1 MIYIN
6 NNTNNKG
13 LKKEDQIMY
22 SLLMNV
28 LGGLAIF
35 VFGMQLMSHGLQ
47 SVAGKKMQK
56 VLEFFSANRFVA
68 ILSGTVVTAVIQS
81 SGATTVMVIGFINA
95 GLLNLTQAL
104 GIIFG
109 ANIGTTVTAQLVAFD
124 IKCIVMPSIIIG
136 LALTFFKPNIIKGW
150 GETILGLGLLFYGM
164 GLMSGELKVLS
175 SNPTFLK
182 AFQTFDCAPI
192 NGSIPLGALLGA
204 ICIGVIATVITQ
216 SSSAVSVIVIA
227 LGSSGLINIF
237 TAVALILGS
246 NIGSTATA
254 QLASITANRVA
265 KQAALAHTLFNT
277 IGVLLICAT
286 FWWHLGDC
294 EIPVFFQLVEWLSK
308 GGDLPR
314 KIANAHTI
322 FNICTTLI
330 LVMFIPVLAKICE
343 TIIPLGSEKLK
354 FKKLEPHLLDT
365 PAIALN
371 QTVFALKRMIC
382 KSWTM
387 VNASLK
393 IYNQNDEQNQ
403 AVLKTLEEK
412 EEKVDL
418 YQQDITDYLSQLM
431 ERHLTHD
438 QTDRIPQLIHC
449 TNDAERI
456 GDHALLIRDMME
468 AFFKKNS
475 SLSEDSNA
483 EYNNLFTTLQAQA
496 ESTIELLEKF
506 SLEKMGE
513 TFELS
518 GKMKLLCAE
527 SEKNHLDRLKN
538 GLCKPENSL
547 FYLELVAEILKVSRH
562 FENIA
567 ERAGAC
573 VGRTFEEV

>member
-1 MIYIN
+1 
-6 NNTNNKG
+6 
-13 LKKEDQIMY
+13 MY

-28 LGGLAIF
+28 FGGLAIF
-35 VFGMQLMSHGLQ
+35 VFGMQLMSNGLQ
-47 SVAGKKMQK
+47 TVAGEKMQK
-56 VLEFFSANRFVA
+56 VLQFFSANRFVA

-124 IKCIVMPSIIIG
+124 IGCIVMPSIILG
-136 LALTFFKPNIIKGW
+136 LTMTFFKKLIIKGW

-164 GLMSGELKVLS
+164 GLMSGELKTLAN
-175 SNPTFLK
+175 NPAFLK

-192 NGSIPLGALLGA
+192 NGAIPLGALLGA
-204 ICIGVIATVITQ
+204 ICIGIIATVVTQ

-227 LGSSGLINIF
+227 LGSSGLINIY

-254 QLASITANRVA
+254 QLASLTANRVA
-265 KQAALAHTLFNT
+265 KQAALAHTLFNA
-277 IGVLLICAT
+277 IGVILICAT
-286 FWWHLGDC
+286 FWWHIGDNPM
-294 EIPVFFQLVEWLSK
+294 PVFFQLVEWLSK

-322 FNICTTLI
+322 FNVCTTLI
-330 LVMFIPVLAKICE
+330 LVAFIPILAKICE
-343 TIIPLGSEKLK
+343 RIIPLGKEKLK

-371 QTVFALKRMIC
+371 QTVFALQRMLR
-382 KSWTM
+382 KSWVM

-393 IYNQNDEQNQ
+393 IYNQNDEKNQ

-412 EEKVDL
+412 EEKIDL
-418 YQQDITDYLSQLM
+418 YQKDITDYLSQLM
-431 ERHLTHD
+431 RRHLTHE
-438 QTDRIPQLIHC
+438 QTDRIPKLIHC

-456 GDHALLIRDMME
+456 GDHALIIRNMME
-468 AFFKKNS
+468 MFFKKNAT
-475 SLSEDSNA
+475 LSEESSA
-483 EYNNLFTTLQAQA
+483 EFNNLFSTLQAQA
-496 ESTIELLEKF
+496 ESTMDLLENF

-518 GKMKLLCAE
+518 GKMKLLCTE
-527 SEKNHLDRLKN
+527 SEKNHLDRLKK
-538 GLCKPENSL
+538 GQCKAENSL
-547 FYLELVAEILKVSRH
+547 FYLELVAEFQKVSRH

-573 VGRTFEEV
+573 IGKTYEEA

>member
-1 MIYIN
+1 
-6 NNTNNKG
+6 
-13 LKKEDQIMY
+13 
-22 SLLMNV
+22 
-28 LGGLAIF
+28 
-35 VFGMQLMSHGLQ
+35 
-47 SVAGKKMQK
+47 
-56 VLEFFSANRFVA
+56 
-68 ILSGTVVTAVIQS
+68 
-81 SGATTVMVIGFINA
+81 
-95 GLLNLTQAL
+95 
-104 GIIFG
+104 
-109 ANIGTTVTAQLVAFD
+109 
-124 IKCIVMPSIIIG
+124 
-136 LALTFFKPNIIKGW
+136 
-150 GETILGLGLLFYGM
+150 
-164 GLMSGELKVLS
+164 
-175 SNPTFLK
+175 
-182 AFQTFDCAPI
+182 
-192 NGSIPLGALLGA
+192 
-204 ICIGVIATVITQ
+204 
-216 SSSAVSVIVIA
+216 
-227 LGSSGLINIF
+227 
-237 TAVALILGS
+237 
-246 NIGSTATA
+246 
-254 QLASITANRVA
+254 
-265 KQAALAHTLFNT
+265 
-277 IGVLLICAT
+277 
-286 FWWHLGDC
+286 
-294 EIPVFFQLVEWLSK
+294 
-308 GGDLPR
+308 
-314 KIANAHTI
+314 
-322 FNICTTLI
+322 
-330 LVMFIPVLAKICE
+330 
-343 TIIPLGSEKLK
+343 
-354 FKKLEPHLLDT
+354 
-365 PAIALN
+365 
-371 QTVFALKRMIC
+371 
-382 KSWTM
+382 M

-475 SLSEDSNA
+475 SLSDDSNA
-483 EYNNLFTTLQAQA
+483 EYNNLFATLQAQA
-496 ESTIELLEKF
+496 ESTIELLENF